1 MQQPLGILVYGFKPE
16 EAEQIVI
23 AFEDRF
29 GAEVVLVSA
38 TGKEKSTVQEI
49 LDSGPGGEFD
59 EKEDRML
66 MFLGFN
72 DQQIKQALKAYP
84 SDVGIPRPIFC
95 GLTEENIK
103 WTIEHLIEH
112 LKEEQEQARENKI

>member
-1 MQQPLGILVYGFKPE
+1 MQQPLGILVYGFKLE

-38 TGKEKSTVQEI
+38 TGKEKKTVQEI

-72 DQQIKQALKAYP
+72 DQQIKQALKAFP

-95 GLTEENIK
+95 GLTEENVN
-103 WTIEHLIEH
+103 WTITQLMEH
-112 LKEEQEQARENKI
+112 LKEEQVQARENKI

>member
-16 EAEQIVI
+16 EAEQVVI

-29 GAEVVLVSA
+29 ASEVVLVSA
-38 TGKEKSTVQEI
+38 TGKEKKTVQEI
-49 LDSGPGGEFD
+49 LDSGPGGEFT

-95 GLTEENIK
+95 GLTEENIGWK
-103 WTIEHLIEH
+103 IEHLIDH
-112 LKEEQEQARENKI
+112 LKEEQEQARQNKI